1 MDGGEEE
8 SHDSASE
15 RRCPWTKL
23 EVYQA
28 FEALI
33 IKDKSS
39 EVPFSYYWVT
49 LIQGLRP
56 NV

>member
-1 MDGGEEE
+1 VDGGEEE

-28 FEALI
+28 IEALI

-39 EVPFSYYWVT
+39 EVPFCYYWVT